1 MRRFKALTLVILIL
15 IVSAVIVT
23 PVKSSSEFTLVKV
36 YWGAD
41 QPIEVSPGDVATLT
55 IVVRYEQSWSFSNLK
70 AVLSLPNGFEAVGGD
85 GVATIYYTRPISIG
99 SIIELRFPLFITS
112 NVDKGTYKASL
123 DLEYYISQYV
133 IPEENLEITFKVA
146 GKPKIEASFVTDS
159 LDEGRQQAYVYLI
172 NKGDGSAQNLKVNRI
187 YMSGASIEVGS
198 VSLLGVLNSGDKVIV
213 PLTIY
218 VPIGMEGRTLP
229 LTVETECLGP
239 TNVPYFFSDT
249 LQIPVKPSSPA
260 FLLSIDLKPR
270 EIVGGKSNEVY
281 IDLVN
286 TGNYTLSDIELTLTP
301 DVSLKIFGSTTLYVE
316 TLNSKERKR
325 FETEIY
331 VPSATTVTTA
341 TLTATSKYVDSN
353 LLITRSRSQQLSVL
367 LRGLIEVS
375 LTDLAVIPS
384 APVPGSPFSITMT
397 VTNVGTTAAYA
408 ASAIPV
414 SEGLPL
420 RTFGPRSVFIGN
432 IEANLPTTFTL
443 NMRLGNTTAKEITL
457 PVVLIYM
464 DNLRSLH
471 NVTFSVPIEIG
482 VPTGSL
488 PRPGQSG
495 FEILGIPLSIFVIV
509 IAVVAV
515 TAVAVIMLR
524 RRGKTE

>member
-1 MRRFKALTLVILIL
+1 
-15 IVSAVIVT
+15 
-23 PVKSSSEFTLVKV
+23 
-36 YWGAD
+36 
-41 QPIEVSPGDVATLT
+41 
-55 IVVRYEQSWSFSNLK
+55 
-70 AVLSLPNGFEAVGGD
+70 
-85 GVATIYYTRPISIG
+85 
-99 SIIELRFPLFITS
+99 
-112 NVDKGTYKASL
+112 
-123 DLEYYISQYV
+123 
-133 IPEENLEITFKVA
+133 
-146 GKPKIEASFVTDS
+146 
-159 LDEGRQQAYVYLI
+159 
-172 NKGDGSAQNLKVNRI
+172 
-187 YMSGASIEVGS
+187 
-198 VSLLGVLNSGDKVIV
+198 
-213 PLTIY
+213 LTIY
-218 VPIGMEGRTLP
+218 VPIGMEGRILP
-229 LTVETECLGP
+229 LIVETECLGP
-239 TNVPYFFSDT
+239 TNVPYFFSGT

-270 EIVGGKSNEVY
+270 EIVVGKSSKVY

-301 DVSLKIFGSTTLYVE
+301 DISLKVFGSTTLYVE
-316 TLNSKERKR
+316 TLNPKENKR

-331 VPSATTVTTA
+331 VPSATTVTAA

-384 APVPGSPFSITMT
+384 APVPGSPFSITLT

-420 RTFGPRSVFIGN
+420 RTFGPKSVYIGN

-443 NMRLGNTTAKEITL
+443 NMRLENTTAKEITL
-457 PVVLIYM
+457 PVVLSYM

-495 FEILGIPLSIFVIV
+495 FEILGIPLSTFVIV
-509 IAVVAV
+509 IAIVAV
-515 TAVAVIMLR
+515 TAVAVKVLR
-524 RRGKTE
+524 RRGKKE

>member
-1 MRRFKALTLVILIL
+1 MRRIEALTLVILIL
-15 IVSAVIVT
+15 IVSAVVVT

-70 AVLSLPNGFEAVGGD
+70 AVLSLPKGFEAIGGD
-85 GVATIYYTRPISIG
+85 SVATIYYTRPISIG
-99 SIIELRFPLFITS
+99 SIIELQFPLFITS
-112 NVDKGTYKASL
+112 NVDKGAYKASL
-123 DLEYYISQYV
+123 DLEYYISMYV
-133 IPEENLEITFKVA
+133 VPKEKLEITFEVT
-146 GKPKIEASFVTDS
+146 GKPEIEASFVSDS
-159 LDEGRQQAYVYLI
+159 LNEGRQQAYIYLT

-187 YMSGASIEVGS
+187 YTSSASVEIGS
-198 VSLLGVLNSGDKVIV
+198 VSLPSVLNPGDKAIV

-218 VPIGMEGRTLP
+218 IPIGIEGRTLL

-270 EIVGGKSNEVY
+270 EIVVGKSSKIY

-286 TGNYTLSDIELTLTP
+286 AGNYTLSDIELTLTP
-301 DVSLKIFGSTTLYVE
+301 DISLKIFGSTTLYVE
-316 TLNSKERKR
+316 TLSPKESKR

-331 VPSATTVTTA
+331 VPPATTLTSA
-341 TLTATSKYVDSN
+341 ALTATYMYVDSN
-353 LLITRSRSQQLSVL
+353 LLITQSRSQQLSVL

-408 ASAIPV
+408 ASGMPV
-414 SEGLPL
+414 LEGLPL
-420 RTFGPRSVFIGN
+420 KTFGPKSVYIGN
-432 IEANLPTTFTL
+432 IEANLLTTFTL
-443 NMRLGNTTAKEITL
+443 NMRLENTTAKEITL
-457 PVVLIYM
+457 PVVLSYM

-482 VPTGSL
+482 VPKGSS
-488 PRPGQSG
+488 PGPGQWG
-495 FEILGIPLSIFVIV
+495 FEILGIPLNSFVVV

-515 TAVAVIMLR
+515 TAVAVIVLR
-524 RRGKTE
+524 RRGKT